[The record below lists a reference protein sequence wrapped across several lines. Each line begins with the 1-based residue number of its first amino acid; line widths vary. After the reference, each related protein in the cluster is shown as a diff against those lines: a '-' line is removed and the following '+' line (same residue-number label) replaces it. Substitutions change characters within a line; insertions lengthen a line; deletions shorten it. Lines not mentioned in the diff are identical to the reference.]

1 MRVCNL
7 LAGILLFVA
16 VSFWAEVEV
25 ARANAQE
32 NRQELHLVEATT
44 ACGWG
49 EKFSIKSGRY
59 SREEINWLRTI
70 LHFRFSGE
78 DIYPIQFEQ
87 HTDKH
92 VDSREMEGLLVN
104 PNFVKW
110 IGFNLV
116 QDISLLIDAR
126 ANLKSKRGTLPND
139 PDQFFKHPAVAYYEA
154 TGEKLIEK
162 LQQRFGIIVR
172 DNGVDCN

>member
-1 MRVCNL
+1 MRVRNL
-7 LAGILLFVA
+7 LAGIVLLVA
-16 VSFWAEVEV
+16 VSVWAEVEV

-32 NRQELHLVEATT
+32 NQQELHLVEATV

-49 EKFSIKSGRY
+49 ETFSVKSGRY

-87 HTDKH
+87 HADKH
-92 VDSREMEGLLVN
+92 VDSRVMERLLAS
-104 PNFVKW
+104 PSFVKW
-110 IGFNLV
+110 IGWILV
-116 QDISLLIDAR
+116 QDILLLIDAR
-126 ANLKSKRGTLPND
+126 ANLKSKRGTLPSD
-139 PDQFFKHPAVAYYEA
+139 PDQFFKHPAVADYEA
-154 TGEKLIEK
+154 TGEKLLEK